1 MNSAP
6 DEKAFDYSTL
16 DEETCKVVQAC
27 TIEIQSHLLSAAEQ
41 MIEIGERLQI
51 VKEKLKHGQ
60 FQAWLLT
67 EFNMN
72 PRQARRI
79 MLVAKQFKTD
89 KYAVLKFA
97 PSALYLLAEIQTP
110 DAAKQEAIS
119 RAESGEKVTLRTAKE
134 IVSRHKSIAGQ
145 NPTPDDT
152 ADSVKPHQTKSK
164 KRAEPLELSD
174 VQPLQT
180 ANFAASDAVNDQRAE
195 NIIIDILAITI
206 PDESNPPK
214 PQTNLSQTASLQFC
228 IDDRIRILRRQHG
241 EDKWTGCTAI
251 IWEVTQNGWLRVDV
265 EGHQGVKFTL
275 KPEWVEL
282 MEELSMTEP
291 TNPQTFSDS
300 DPVIPEKPLP
310 VRIPLEVEG
319 KTIEIDGIINE
330 VEVHYTHKGIAGT
343 IMLPANRVIFS
354 KA

>member
-27 TIEIQSHLLSAAEQ
+27 TSEIQSHLLSAAEQ

-110 DAAKQEAIS
+110 NAAKEEAIH
-119 RAESGEKVTLRTAKE
+119 RAEQGEHISFSVAKE
-134 IVSRHKSIAGQ
+134 IVTRHKSNAGQ
-145 NPTPDDT
+145 IPAADEISNP
-152 ADSVKPHQTKSK
+152 VIPHQTKAQK
-164 KRAEPLELSD
+164 QAEQLEPSV
-174 VQPLQT
+174 VQPLQV
-180 ANFAASDAVNDQRAE
+180 ARLAASDTVNDQRAE
-195 NIIIDILAITI
+195 HIIIDIPAITI
-206 PDESNPPK
+206 PDESNPLEVQANP
-214 PQTNLSQTASLQFC
+214 SQTTSHQ
-228 IDDRIRILRRQHG
+228 INVGDRVRILRRQEG

-251 IWEVTQNGWLRVDV
+251 IWEVTPNGWLRVDV
-265 EGHQGVKFTL
+265 EKYKGVKFTL

-282 MEELSMTEP
+282 MEKTEMTETQDHNQP
-291 TNPQTFSDS
+291 KSIQLEDKPSNDS
-300 DPVIPEKPLP
+300 DTPETFVISSPSFTAQVKCTPSKMIAILDQ
-310 VRIPLEVEG
+310 L
-319 KTIEIDGIINE
+319 KTNTQSVTG
-330 VEVHYTHKGIAGT
+330 
-343 IMLPANRVIFS
+343 L
-354 KA
+354 

>member
-27 TIEIQSHLLSAAEQ
+27 TSEIQSHLLSAAEQ

-110 DAAKQEAIS
+110 NAAKEEAIH
-119 RAESGEKVTLRTAKE
+119 RAEQGEHISFSVAKE
-134 IVSRHKSIAGQ
+134 IVSRHKSNAGQ
-145 NPTPDDT
+145 IPAADEISNPVT
-152 ADSVKPHQTKSK
+152 PHQTKSQK
-164 KRAEPLELSD
+164 QAEPLEALVTHAQRSD
-174 VQPLQT
+174 RLPHLDLT
-180 ANFAASDAVNDQRAE
+180 NLPSDSEAEQRAE
-195 NIIIDILAITI
+195 HAIVDISAVTI
-206 PDESNPPK
+206 HDEPTSPAPSSF
-214 PQTNLSQTASLQFC
+214 T
-228 IDDRIRILRRQHG
+228 IGDRVRILRRQHG
-241 EDKWTGCTAI
+241 ADKWAGCTAK
-251 IWEVTQNGWLRVDV
+251 IWEVTQNGWLRVNI

-275 KPEWVEL
+275 KPDWVERL
-282 MEELSMTEP
+282 EDDSMTP
-291 TNPQTFSDS
+291 DHSKPITNIGAGLKRQ
-300 DPVIPEKPLP
+300 
-310 VRIPLEVEG
+310 VRIPIEIDG
-319 KTIEIDGIINE
+319 KTIEIHGVAKNIE
-330 VEVHYTHKGIAGT
+330 VEWEHQGHRGT
-343 IMLPANRVIFS
+343 AFVPVEEVVFTDAQ
-354 KA
+354 